1 MKIFAI
7 LLRIILVPIFL
18 ILIIIPAI
26 IIGILKFIWT
36 GNSEFTIKLEKIKE

>member
-18 ILIIIPAI
+18 ILIIIPSI

-36 GNSEFTIKLEKIKE
+36 GNAEFTIKLEKK